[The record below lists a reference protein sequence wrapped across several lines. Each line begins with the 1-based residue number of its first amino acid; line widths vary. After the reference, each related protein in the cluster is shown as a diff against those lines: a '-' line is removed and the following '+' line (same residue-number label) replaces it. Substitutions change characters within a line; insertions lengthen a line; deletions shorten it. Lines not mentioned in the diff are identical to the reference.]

1 MSSALYPGSFDP
13 VHNGHLAVIEL
24 VAPLFD
30 ELVVGVGHNPDKP
43 SGLFTPDE
51 RVAFLRDATAHLGN
65 VRIELFSGLAIVA
78 AAALGADCLVKGIR
92 GASDLDAELQ
102 QANMNLVTGGVP
114 TVFAPG
120 LGEFALVSSTYVRQ
134 IGLMG
139 GDVSSVVPAA
149 VADQIRERSLR

>member
-13 VHNGHLAVIEL
+13 VHNGHLAVIAM

-30 ELVVGVGHNPDKP
+30 ELIVGVGHNPDKP

-51 RVAFLRDATAHLGN
+51 RATFLRDATAHHGN
-65 VRIELFSGLAIVA
+65 VRVELFSGLSIVA
-78 AAALGADCLVKGIR
+78 AVALGADCLLKGVR

-102 QANMNLVTGGVP
+102 QANMNLVTGEIPTIFVPGVG
-114 TVFAPG
+114 AH
-120 LGEFALVSSTYVRQ
+120 ALVSSTYVRQ

-139 GDVSSVVPAA
+139 GDVSSVVPAP